1 MYDNIVQVEQLDDSM
16 IFYQAAL
23 PPDSFDM
30 LKQIYYLH
38 TKAKLKVRTYYIQ
51 EREQQQNHLILRQ
64 VTAVP

>member
-1 MYDNIVQVEQLDDSM
+1 M

-23 PPDSFDM
+23 PPDSIWHVKAKFIICT
-30 LKQIYYLH
+30 L
-38 TKAKLKVRTYYIQ
+38 KAKLKVRTYYIQ